1 MEGVIDMNGL
11 TTIISGEENNYD
23 DIKDLV
29 RDVICKNYYE
39 LNEKEKKNELE
50 KRTVANTIEDNI
62 EIVNLYDTKQNYK
75 EDAFILYDEI
85 TYILSLAK
93 FNKIVLVEKA
103 EFNYFSKYIKSIG
116 IEPSKYIIINKFADE
131 IMKNYLMHE

>member
-23 DIKDLV
+23 DIKNLV

-39 LNEKEKKNELE
+39 LNEGKKKNELE
-50 KRTVANTIEDNI
+50 KRAVANTMVDNI
-62 EIVNLYDTKQNYK
+62 EIINLHDTKQNYR

-103 EFNYFSKYIKSIG
+103 EFNYFSKYIKSIE
-116 IEPSKYIIINKFADE
+116 IEPNKYIIINKFADE
-131 IMKNYLMHE
+131 IIKNYLKIE

>member
-1 MEGVIDMNGL
+1 MNGL

-39 LNEKEKKNELE
+39 LNEEEKKNELE
-50 KRTVANTIEDNI
+50 KRAVANTMVDNI
-62 EIVNLYDTKQNYK
+62 EIINLHDTKQNYR

-85 TYILSLAK
+85 TYILSSAK

-103 EFNYFSKYIKSIG
+103 EFNYFSKYIKSIE
-116 IEPSKYIIINKFADE
+116 IEPNKYIIINKFADE
-131 IMKNYLMHE
+131 IIKNYLKIE